1 MPSCWTPEL
10 VSVTSY
16 DTDIGRLRAVAVAS
30 ALLAQVLGPDIAALI
45 DPEIDRALRAA
56 LAAAGAD
63 GALRRLE
70 AVEDPGVPADP
81 AELAGR
87 WVRWFDLGRVAPY
100 EASNVVAS
108 AGGVTP
114 RLADIAGF
122 YRAFG
127 LEVADDRPDHV
138 IAELEFLAM
147 AVMAE
152 AEANDAGDN
161 EAAGVAAGAIRLFI
175 RDHIGAWIDA
185 WASRVAGVDEL
196 RPWVPAATA
205 AVELVRA
212 EATRRNV
219 IPLSDAAVLLA
230 DAGVAD
236 DEEAVLDCL
245 DSSAD

>member
-1 MPSCWTPEL
+1 MSATVVDAE
-10 VSVTSY
+10 V
-16 DTDIGRLRAVAVAS
+16 GRLRAAAVAS
-30 ALLAQVLGPDIAALI
+30 ALLARVLGPSTDALV
-45 DPEIDRALRAA
+45 DPETRDALRTA

-63 GALRRLE
+63 AAVRRLE
-70 AVEDPGVPADP
+70 DLDASDADLDP

-100 EASNVVAS
+100 EASNVVVS

-122 YRAFG
+122 YKVFG
-127 LEVADDRPDHV
+127 LEVVDDRPDHV
-138 IAELEFLAM
+138 VAQLEFLAM
-147 AVMAE
+147 AFMAE
-152 AEANDAGDN
+152 AEAIEAHDDDAIQ
-161 EAAGVAAGAIRLFI
+161 ATSGAIRLFI
-175 RDHIGAWIDA
+175 RDHIGGWIDA

-196 RPWVPAATA
+196 SPWVPAATA

-236 DEEAVLDCL
+236 DEEAMLDCSDVLD
-245 DSSAD
+245 D